1 MAKRA
6 PKAPPPPPPR
16 APAPEPGG
24 DSAVFR
30 ALVENASD
38 PVVLLDATG
47 RAIYASPA
55 IQDLLGYRPES
66 FVGLNVFTLMHP
78 EDVDRVT
85 RVFQE
90 GLAHPGQVLEAE
102 VRARHQD
109 GSWRTVEGI
118 GVNRL
123 HEPKVGAFVVNLRDL
138 TESRRVALE
147 SRRTLSLLQATL
159 ESTADGLL
167 VVDATGK
174 ITAYNRKFAQMWRI
188 PDSVLEAGD
197 DEQALRYVLDQL
209 RDPGAFVRK
218 VQELYARPEAESH
231 DELEFKD
238 GRVFDRYSQP
248 QRVDGKP
255 EGRVWSF
262 RDITEQ
268 RRAESALRE
277 SEERYRTFITQSSE
291 AIWRIEFDQPM
302 PLGLPEDAQVEYF
315 YRYSYL
321 AEANDQM
328 ARMYGHPT
336 SQTLV
341 GARLGDLLVRT
352 DPQNEGMLR
361 AFIRSGY
368 RLIDVETHE
377 LDADRHTKVFTN
389 SLVGFVQLGFLHRC
403 WGTQRDVTERRRAQ
417 QVQTATYRISEAAN
431 TVLNLREL
439 FRSVHDTV
447 SDLMPAQNFYIALVD
462 EERRQLTF
470 PYHVDEVDR
479 DFDPKPLGKGLT
491 EYVLR
496 TGEPLLATPDI
507 YQAMEQ
513 RGDVELIGAPSID
526 WLGVPL
532 KVGEVVIGALVIQTY
547 TEGVRYGEAEKRI
560 LQFVSSQ
567 VGMAIARKQ
576 AEEALRASE
585 ERYRAFIAHSS
596 EGVSRLEQDP
606 PIPVSLPP
614 DEQIDLLYDRSV
626 VAECNDAMAQMY
638 GYRDAGELVGKRLGE
653 LHDRTDP
660 ANRDALRRFVT
671 LGYRHTDSES
681 RERDKD
687 GKQRFFLNN
696 SVGFIEDGH
705 LVRVW
710 GTQRDITEQKKLEE
724 QLRQAQKM
732 EAVGRLAGGV
742 AHDFNNLLTAILGN
756 TQLLRRDLGES
767 HPSRADVEEIR
778 KAADRA
784 AGLTRQLLA
793 YSRRQVLQPR
803 VLDLNGVV
811 REMERLLDR
820 LIGEDVTLVTRLA
833 TPLGRVRADPGQ
845 VEQVVVNLA
854 VNARDA
860 MPQGGVLTI
869 ETGDVELDAATVDHT
884 GSAVGPCVMLAV
896 TDTGI
901 GMDAETRAHLFEP
914 FFTTKEVGKGTGLG
928 LATVYGIVKQ
938 SGGAIAVYTEPGQG
952 TTFRIYLPRV
962 DADGAPLAAVR
973 PAAAPPR
980 GTETVLLVE
989 DEVSV
994 RHLANKLLQGAGYT
1008 VIAAAD
1014 ATTALALA
1022 DAHPG
1027 PIHLLLTDVVMPR
1040 VSGPELAAELLA
1052 RRPDAR
1058 VLYMSGYPGDTVVQ
1072 RGTLAPGVAFLQKPF
1087 TPDALERKV
1096 REVLEQV

>member
-1 MAKRA
+1 MPKRA
-6 PKAPPPPPPR
+6 PQPPT
-16 APAPEPGG
+16 
-24 DSAVFR
+24 D
-30 ALVENASD
+30 
-38 PVVLLDATG
+38 
-47 RAIYASPA
+47 
-55 IQDLLGYRPES
+55 Q
-66 FVGLNVFTLMHP
+66 
-78 EDVDRVT
+78 
-85 RVFQE
+85 
-90 GLAHPGQVLEAE
+90 
-102 VRARHQD
+102 
-109 GSWRTVEGI
+109 
-118 GVNRL
+118 
-123 HEPKVGAFVVNLRDL
+123 
-138 TESRRVALE
+138 ALE
-147 SRRTLSLLQATL
+147 LRRALSLLQATL
-159 ESTADGLL
+159 ESTADGIL
-167 VVDATGK
+167 VVDGAGK
-174 ITAYNRKFAQMWRI
+174 ITTYNRKFAQIWRI
-188 PDSVLEAGD
+188 PDSVLESGD
-197 DEQALRYVLDQL
+197 DEQAMRFVLDQL

-218 VQELYARPEAESH
+218 VQDLYARPEAESH
-231 DELEFKD
+231 DMLEFKD
-238 GRVFDRYSQP
+238 GRIFDRYSQP
-248 QRVDGKP
+248 QRVDGRP

-262 RDITEQ
+262 RDVTDQ
-268 RRAESALRE
+268 RRAEAALRE
-277 SEERYRTFITQSSE
+277 SEERYRSFITQSSE
-291 AIWRIEFDQPM
+291 AIWRIELDQPM

-315 YRYSYL
+315 YRYASL

-328 ARMYGHPT
+328 ARMYGRT
-336 SQTLV
+336 SAEALV
-341 GARLGDLLVRT
+341 GMRLGDILVRS
-352 DPQNEGMLR
+352 DAQNEGMLR

-377 LDADRHTKVFTN
+377 RDAEQHPKVYLN

-403 WGTQRDVTERRRAQ
+403 WGTQRDITERRRAQ
-417 QVQTATYRISEAAN
+417 QVQAATYRISESAN
-431 TVLNLREL
+431 TVQNLREL

-447 SDLMPAQNFYIALVD
+447 SDLMPAKNFYIALLD
-462 EERRQLTF
+462 EERCRLNF
-470 PYHVDEVDR
+470 PYHVDEVDQE
-479 DFDPKPLGKGLT
+479 FDPKPLGKGLT
-491 EYVLR
+491 EYVIR

-507 YQAMEQ
+507 YQAMER
-513 RGDVELIGAPSID
+513 RGEVELIGAPSID

-532 KVGEVVIGALVIQTY
+532 KVRDDVIGALVIQTY

-576 AEEALRASE
+576 AEEALRTSE

-606 PIPVSLPP
+606 PIPTSLPAE
-614 DEQIDLLYDRSV
+614 EQIDLLYDRSV

-638 GYRDAGELVGKRLGE
+638 GYRHAGELVGKRLGE

-660 ANRDALRRFVT
+660 ANREALRRFVT
-671 LGYRHTDSES
+671 SGYRHAGSES

-687 GKQRFFLNN
+687 GRQRFFLNN
-696 SVGFIEDGH
+696 SVGFMEDGR

-756 TQLLRRDLGES
+756 TQLLRRDLGET

-784 AGLTRQLLA
+784 AALTRQLLA

-811 REMERLLDR
+811 RDMERLLDR

-833 TPLGRVRADPGQ
+833 TTLGPVRADPGQ
-845 VEQVVVNLA
+845 IEQVVVNLA

-860 MPQGGVLTI
+860 MPHGGVLTI
-869 ETGDVELDAATVDHT
+869 ETAEAELDPALVDQPGAAP
-884 GSAVGPCVMLAV
+884 GPSVMLAV
-896 TDTGI
+896 TDTGV

-938 SGGAIAVYTEPGQG
+938 SGGSIGVYTELGQG

-962 DADGAPLAAVR
+962 DAAGAPVRSSHPAV
-973 PAAAPPR
+973 AIPR

-989 DEVSV
+989 DEVAV

-1040 VSGPELAAELLA
+1040 VSGPELAAELLS
-1052 RRPDAR
+1052 RRPGAR

-1087 TPDALERKV
+1087 TPDILERKV
-1096 REVLEQV
+1096 REVLEQA